1 MTWPQADA
9 TALDRARAI
18 ARTYRASLAQLDPQ
32 RARILDEA
40 AREVGEGWVASV
52 TLASPA
58 CTVADAALLLQVS
71 PRRVR
76 QLIDAGHLPAAGRT
90 AGGWVLLVDDVTAY
104 RARRAS

>member
-40 AREVGEGWVASV
+40 ARDVGEGWVASV
-52 TLASPA
+52 TLSPTA
-58 CTVADAALLLQVS
+58 CTVSEAALLLSVTPQ
-71 PRRVR
+71 RVR
-76 QLIDAGHLPAAGRT
+76 QLIGSGRLPTAGRD
-90 AGGWVLLVDDVTAY
+90 ADGWILLVDEVHAY